1 MTTVAEKPL
10 NVAPQYELAN
20 LPEKRASFAAN
31 ILDKVAY
38 KLLVVA
44 DSAEQRKIKTP
55 NELLQVDSQGKEEI
69 FVTDMMSNEL
79 GESDP
84 FDSLLNEEPS
94 AERKTETEPGSE
106 RFTKAKALLRRVGAG
121 AISALRTTNE
131 FAVGAGIIAGRGAAV
146 AGEKIG
152 QRAGEI
158 KVGIL
163 EDLNERKSA
172 AEAHK
177 AERAADREQS
187 KLERQHEKALVE
199 NDKFDKAEQKAYE
212 SDFEKGLAEN
222 AKFDAAV
229 EKAEKREARAE
240 AAKTRKAA
248 RQAKWAARK
257 ASIGLAISGAKNTA
271 VSKYTAAKDATVTGY
286 TTAKNSAVTGYKT
299 GKETVTDMG
308 RDVITKSR
316 EGAQLVAEKATGVA
330 TGVMEFGLD
339 QYDKVAEAG
348 ERVKIEAH
356 NIRATGAAALEY
368 HKTLREQASLEG
380 RSRS

>member
-94 AERKTETEPGSE
+94 AELKTETEPGSE

-199 NDKFDKAEQKAYE
+199 NDKFDAAAEKT
-212 SDFEKGLAEN
+212 
-222 AKFDAAV
+222 
-229 EKAEKREARAE
+229 EKREARAE

-356 NIRATGAAALEY
+356 NIRATGAAALEH